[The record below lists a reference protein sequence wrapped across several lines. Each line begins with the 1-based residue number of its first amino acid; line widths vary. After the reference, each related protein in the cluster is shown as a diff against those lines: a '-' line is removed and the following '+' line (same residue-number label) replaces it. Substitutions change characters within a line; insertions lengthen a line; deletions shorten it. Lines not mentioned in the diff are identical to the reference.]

1 MSIDPTTYIHP
12 TAIVDNGAD
21 IGANCK
27 VWHWS
32 HICSG
37 AKIKNNTSIG
47 QNVYIAN
54 KVLIGR
60 NVKIQNNVSVY
71 DNVVL
76 KDNVFCGPSMVFT
89 NVINPRSSI
98 NRKSEYLDT
107 IVEEGAT
114 LGANCTIVCGN
125 KIGKYS
131 FIGAGAVVTKNIK
144 PYSLMV
150 GIPVKQIGWIS
161 EYGER
166 IDLPLEGNGEWTCQ
180 KTKAKYIL
188 KNDFLIKK

>member
-12 TAIVDNGAD
+12 TAIIDNGAS

-32 HICSG
+32 HVCGG
-37 AKIKNNTSIG
+37 ARIDNNTSIG

-54 KVLIGR
+54 KVLIGK

-107 IVEEGAT
+107 TVEEGAT

-125 KIGKYS
+125 KIGKYC
-131 FIGAGAVVTKNIK
+131 FIGAGAVVTKSTK
-144 PYSLMV
+144 PFSLMV

-166 IDLPLEGNGEWTCQ
+166 INLPLEGNGEWTCK
-180 KTKAKYIL
+180 KTNTKYIL
-188 KNDFLIKK
+188 KNDLLIKN